1 MDVSHPALVAQAST
15 LPEPAAADHLAR
27 LRAGDGEALGE
38 AYRRHAAGLLAL
50 VYRLTGSA
58 EDAED
63 VIQDLF
69 VGLPEAVRQY
79 REQGRFES
87 WLRRIAV
94 RLALMRMRAGRRRR
108 EVALEPGGD
117 SLPSQSSSPGD
128 DLYLW
133 NELQQ
138 LPEEARAIVV
148 LRVVEGYS
156 HEEVAELLGIRRG
169 AAQVRYHRALNQL
182 RSMQEAR

>member
-1 MDVSHPALVAQAST
+1 MDVSHPALVAQTST
-15 LPEPAAADHLAR
+15 VPETVAPDQLAR
-27 LRAGDGEALGE
+27 LRAGDAEALSE

-63 VIQDLF
+63 VVQDLF
-69 VGLPEAVRQY
+69 VGLPEAVRHY

-94 RLALMRMRAGRRRR
+94 RLALMRMRAGKRRR
-108 EVALEPGGD
+108 EVALEPAGD
-117 SLPSQSSSPGD
+117 SLPSRSSSPGD

-133 NELQQ
+133 NELQR
-138 LPEEARAIVV
+138 LPEEARTIVV

-156 HEEVAELLGIRRG
+156 HEEIAQLLGIRRG

-182 RSMQEAR
+182 RAVQEAR